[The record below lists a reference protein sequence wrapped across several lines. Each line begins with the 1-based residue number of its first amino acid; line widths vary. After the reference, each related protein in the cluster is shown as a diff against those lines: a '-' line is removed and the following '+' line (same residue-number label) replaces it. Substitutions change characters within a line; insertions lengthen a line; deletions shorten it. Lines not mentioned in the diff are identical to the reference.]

1 LLKRKE
7 REIEARCR
15 GILMLGTTDSSVAG
29 WTAALPCSAMRL
41 SDSRMPALKDKL
53 EWTVHTVTDGQN
65 VQVWKRL

>member
-1 LLKRKE
+1 
-7 REIEARCR
+7 
-15 GILMLGTTDSSVAG
+15 MLGTTDSSVAG

-41 SDSRMPALKDKL
+41 SESRMPALKDKL